1 MWQSVIVGAMI
12 LMSVA
17 VVVRRAA
24 QAWRSAQSLGALGP
38 YGGGSCGGCAGCK
51 STVESPS
58 GFVPADDLLRSAT
71 SLAANRSA
79 RVDGAVRGR

>member
-24 QAWRSAQSLGALGP
+24 QAWRSAQSVGA
-38 YGGGSCGGCAGCK
+38 GGSCGGCTGCK
-51 STVESPS
+51 SAGESPT

-79 RVDGAVRGR
+79 RGDGHVPGR